1 MTIVPTAEES
11 KVLEMIDQP
20 EPDVIE
26 GSTALEAQTRGEI
39 DIQIA
44 TARKYPR
51 SVRSFLMRTKE
62 LVGVDEDTAASCFY
76 RLPRGG
82 KILEGPSIRLAEIVA
97 STWGHMRVEAR
108 IVEQD
113 ARFIKVRA
121 VAWDLESNYAAAQ
134 EVTRRITD
142 KGGKTYSDDMIAV
155 TANAAMSIG
164 LRNAI
169 NRVVPRTYTN
179 AFVFLAKQVAVGD
192 IATLSQRRGQSLDYF
207 AKLGVPGDRVFKT
220 LGVAGI
226 EEINLDHLATLKG
239 LATAIKEGTATVD
252 DAFPEP
258 AAEVATTRGAAGL
271 AERLAAG
278 KPETT
283 GTPAPA
289 TPAPVAE
296 TPKTPDPTPKTRKNA
311 KPAPESDPDGFVASL
326 GLPE

>member
-1 MTIVPTAEES
+1 MTIVPTAEEA
-11 KVLEMIDQP
+11 KVLEIMDQP

-62 LVGVDEDTAASCFY
+62 LVGVDEETAASCFY

-142 KGGKTYSDDMIAV
+142 KNGKTYSDDMIAV

-192 IATLSQRRGQSLDYF
+192 LATLSQRRGQSLDYF
-207 AKLGVPGDRVFKT
+207 AKLGVPNDRVFKT
-220 LGVAGI
+220 IGVAGI
-226 EEINLDHLATLKG
+226 EEITLDHLATLKG
-239 LATAIKEGTATVD
+239 LATAIKEGTTSVD
-252 DAFPEP
+252 DAFPEQAP
-258 AAEVATTRGAAGL
+258 ASETARGAAGL
-271 AERLAAG
+271 AERLAAS
-278 KPETT
+278 KTQEASTPPADSPKE
-283 GTPAPA
+283 PAPA
-289 TPAPVAE
+289 
-296 TPKTPDPTPKTRKNA
+296 KTATRKST
-311 KPAPESDPDGFVASL
+311 KPAPDADPDGFVQSL